1 MRRYIVLLLIT
12 GTVWAQT
19 GLDKLVLKDGTEYLG
34 EYSKTEKNI
43 IYFKPQD
50 ALSTQPVSV
59 KLIQE
64 LKLKDANE
72 SWILM
77 DGMIPGTNNY
87 SDQCGAFAML
97 DGADTNL
104 DTPRHH
110 GVYYAG
116 ANSNNGWA
124 RFIYQVHRIIKN
136 DDSAQELAAGSRT
149 WKVGWYPQN
158 GGGSNKPFRIL
169 ILLVVGNVHL
179 HTRPSLFLILLLSF
193 LQLPQMK
200 N

>member
-1 MRRYIVLLLIT
+1 MNSRSSVSDSGNGTLWT
-12 GTVWAQT
+12 GSFTKQK
-19 GLDKLVLKDGTEYLG
+19 G
-34 EYSKTEKNI
+34 
-43 IYFKPQD
+43 
-50 ALSTQPVSV
+50 
-59 KLIQE
+59 
-64 LKLKDANE
+64 ANE

-97 DGADTNL
+97 DGADTNN

-149 WKVGWYPQN
+149 WTVGWYPRN
-158 GGGSNKPFRIL
+158 GGTNEKPFEIMNPNSSDDSRNNQYGGHMSIWEY
-169 ILLVVGNVHL
+169 
-179 HTRPSLFLILLLSF
+179 RY
-193 LQLPQMK
+193 
-200 N
+200 